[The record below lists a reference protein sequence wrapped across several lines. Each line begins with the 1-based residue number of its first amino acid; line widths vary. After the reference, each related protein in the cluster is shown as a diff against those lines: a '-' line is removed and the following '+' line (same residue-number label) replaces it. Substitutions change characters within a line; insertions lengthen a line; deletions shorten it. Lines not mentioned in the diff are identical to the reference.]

1 MFAKPRSRVPFAAG
15 VERQHERRIMM
26 AYGDRMTMRIRDFG
40 KSIEITVQRGKIEYQ
55 GDKKAI
61 IKYHDSPVRNL
72 PRGEKAR
79 KK

>member
-1 MFAKPRSRVPFAAG
+1 
-15 VERQHERRIMM
+15 M